1 MKALEEKVYALKEMG
16 LNARAIHFLFLI
28 LTVVLNSKVYTYCAQ
43 ACALLNSLAADT
55 MERHLKPRLQE
66 AFSVGNRRTFWW
78 CIAISPLTLYLGL

>member
-28 LTVVLNSKVYTYCAQ
+28 LILSVVVCSSFVHCFIEYIAT
-43 ACALLNSLAADT
+43 DT
-55 MERHLKPRLQE
+55 MVRHLKNLKLDG
-66 AFSVGNRRTFWW
+66 AFLVGNRRTFWW